1 MCVTLQRA
9 AREVSGKCYQNIA
22 NMKLECSFRCCPLR
36 QEGGEAENIS
46 NFEHF
51 SKYNVHLFLYLV
63 HFQISFLATFIKR
76 VQPKHVSIIYDKNC
90 HSQEACYYIGWGSS
104 MFKTIKSKFQLLI
117 SQPYCPNFFSTPLGR
132 SFIV

>member
-1 MCVTLQRA
+1 MSEDSNTAGLAVSMCVTLQRA

-51 SKYNVHLFLYLV
+51 SKYNVHLFYIRYI
-63 HFQISFLATFIKR
+63 FKYYSQCAPFFISDTFLN
-76 VQPKHVSIIYDKNC
+76 IILGNIHYSLLTYDGP
-90 HSQEACYYIGWGSS
+90 Q
-104 MFKTIKSKFQLLI
+104 
-117 SQPYCPNFFSTPLGR
+117 
-132 SFIV
+132 